1 MVSDSISTCFMS
13 QQLELLNDPPTLPSW
28 DFSDDLLLGLDPYG
42 DTSTSLEDTPSPGVG
57 TPAEQPFSA
66 EQAGPSTA
74 VAQLERASKPPRGVR
89 KQSQNRQ
96 AQHRFRQRQKARTE
110 NLQAQLAAAT
120 TQLQDLQARQQ
131 QLEARNASLES
142 FASTALSHDP
152 LGPPVADADW
162 SSLTSSVAGD
172 DQQRITLTV
181 LPNQVLVKTI
191 PDVSRMPFTEFASL
205 YAAYAQKMN
214 QCLVQISQTGS
225 AIPTMAALHKWTSEV
240 TSMKVA
246 FALGNVHSSIAYFS
260 FRLDGRIG
268 ASRVQLPASFYQ
280 NLLAALRLTDAQ
292 QADMLHLRKLF
303 YAKIGGVRRERAG
316 LWPKVPVEVAGTAA
330 DATVKTIATS
340 SLAQQLQES
349 SAAEFRATVQFGS
362 AFDRGVLT
370 LTQQALY
377 AVNSFPY
384 IPDTMRLFEALAAI
398 SNAAP
403 VGVLT
408 QAVGD
413 DFEHSIAW
421 QEVVN
426 YLRNITQA
434 NVHLHVPLIEPS
446 SRTL

>member
-1 MVSDSISTCFMS
+1 MS
-13 QQLELLNDPPTLPSW
+13 QQQEPVNDPPTLPSW

-42 DTSTSLEDTPSPGVG
+42 DTSTSLEETPSPGVDN
-57 TPAEQPFSA
+57 PVEEPFSV
-66 EQAGPSTA
+66 EQAGPSSG
-74 VAQLERASKPPRGVR
+74 VVQSERASKPPRGVR

-96 AQHRFRQRQKARTE
+96 AQHRFRQRQKARNE
-110 NLQAQLAAAT
+110 NLQAQLSAAT
-120 TQLQDLQARQQ
+120 TQLHDLQARQQ

-142 FASTALSHDP
+142 FASTALSPEP

-162 SSLTSSVAGD
+162 SSLTSNVAGD
-172 DQQRITLTV
+172 DQQRISLTV
-181 LPNQVLVKTI
+181 LPNQILVKTI
-191 PDVSRMPFTEFASL
+191 PEVGRMPFTEFASL
-205 YAAYAQKMN
+205 NAAYAQKMN
-214 QCLVQISQTGS
+214 QCLVQISHTGN

-260 FRLDGRIG
+260 FRLDGRVG

-280 NLLAALRLTDAQ
+280 SLLTALRLTEAQ
-292 QADMLHLRKLF
+292 RADMLHLRKLF
-303 YAKIGGVRRERAG
+303 YAKIGAIRRDRAG
-316 LWPKVPVEVAGTAA
+316 LWPKVPFEVAGTAA
-330 DATVKTIATS
+330 DATTKTLITS
-340 SLAQQLQES
+340 SLARQLQES
-349 SAAEFRATVQFGS
+349 GTAEFRATMQFGS
-362 AFDRGVLT
+362 AFERGVLT

-384 IPDTMRLFEALAAI
+384 LPDAMRLFEALAAT

-413 DFEHSIAW
+413 NFEHSVTW

-426 YLRNITQA
+426 YLKNVTQA
-434 NVHLHVPLIEPS
+434 NIHLHVPLIGPS
-446 SRTL
+446 PGTR